1 MVLKEIAA
9 AHAWGLIACGFVIS
23 FLVGRVVVKGFL
35 GFIGRYG
42 LGPFVWWR
50 LLVGAAGLIA
60 LSRGW

>member
-1 MVLKEIAA
+1 M
-9 AHAWGLIACGFVIS
+9 
-23 FLVGRVVVKGFL
+23 KGFI